1 MWLREN
7 WYIWCIKRKNS
18 VFDLVKDTI
27 KGHHYFKLI
36 ILLFF
41 LGWKNTDNFIETLWN
56 IGMKIFEEFMYKF
69 NAFPQKILTQ
79 SRKVLNQIKQISL

>member
-1 MWLREN
+1 
-7 WYIWCIKRKNS
+7 
-18 VFDLVKDTI
+18 
-27 KGHHYFKLI
+27 
-36 ILLFF
+36 